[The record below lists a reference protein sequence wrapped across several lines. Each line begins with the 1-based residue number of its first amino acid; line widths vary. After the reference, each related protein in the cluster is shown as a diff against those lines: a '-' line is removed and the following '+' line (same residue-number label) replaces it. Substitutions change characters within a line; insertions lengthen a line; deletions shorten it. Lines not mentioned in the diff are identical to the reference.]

1 MFLNTPHLLSMLP
14 FTSLVSLPELPNG
27 MLPKEKEKVVICEM
41 SLLEASLDG
50 PPPPPPPS
58 EIVSGKP
65 SVKRAVNKDDEK
77 YCEYFGPHKE
87 PMYDKHWICHVC
99 NTTILR
105 YRHKMVEHVKE
116 CLRKK
121 SVNEFLCREYSDQ
134 EIQNLPKIETFQL
147 WEMMVELRQE
157 VNELRSCVKKLQANQ
172 SQRMDMIHWL
182 NHVCLDAVPGITFS
196 EWRKSDL
203 FQVDGDLLKYA
214 FDFGLKDAVQKCLEN
229 LLKTVKMETFP
240 IRAFSKQTHVFYIY
254 EAVDDAGGGFV
265 WRRMA
270 MEEFTKWIGNIQ
282 HQFLLTY
289 NQWEEENE
297 EEIENQA
304 NSDRMI
310 KYMKMINAEIPNIS
324 SLRNWFYGQICKTL
338 KKVVELEF
346 E

>member
-1 MFLNTPHLLSMLP
+1 MLP
-14 FTSLVSLPELPNG
+14 FTSLVSLPEYSIG
-27 MLPKEKEKVVICEM
+27 MEQAKQNEEVVHEL
-41 SLLEASLDG
+41 SLEHSDVCSHG
-50 PPPPPPPS
+50 K
-58 EIVSGKP
+58 VSGKR
-65 SVKRAVNKDDEK
+65 SKNKEDEK
-77 YCEYFGPHKE
+77 YIEYFGPHKE

-105 YRHKMVEHVKE
+105 YRHKMIDHVKE

-157 VNELRSCVKKLQANQ
+157 VNELRSCVKKLQNNQ

-182 NHVCLDAVPGITFS
+182 NHVCLDAVPGMTFS

-254 EAVDDAGGGFV
+254 EAVDDSGAVGGGFV

-282 HQFLLTY
+282 HQFLLTF

-304 NSDRMI
+304 NSDRML
-310 KYMKMINAEIPNIS
+310 KYMKLINAEIPNIS

>member
-1 MFLNTPHLLSMLP
+1 MLP
-14 FTSLVSLPELPNG
+14 FTPLIYLPELSNG
-27 MLPKEKEKVVICEM
+27 MPKEEVVRELLLEDSHICSQEKV
-41 SLLEASLDG
+41 ST
-50 PPPPPPPS
+50 
-58 EIVSGKP
+58 
-65 SVKRAVNKDDEK
+65 KRSKNKEDDK
-77 YCEYFGPHKE
+77 YIEYFGPHQE

-157 VNELRSCVKKLQANQ
+157 VSALRLCVKKLQNNQ

-182 NHVCLDAVPGITFS
+182 NHVCLDAVPEMTFS
-196 EWRKSDL
+196 DWRKSHL
-203 FQVDGDLLKYA
+203 FQIDGELLKYA

-254 EAVDDAGGGFV
+254 EKSDDDNDNDNVNRSVFV

-282 HQFLLTY
+282 HQFLLTF
-289 NQWEEENE
+289 NKWEEENE
-297 EEIENQA
+297 EEIENNA
-304 NSDRMI
+304 NSDRML

>member
-1 MFLNTPHLLSMLP
+1 MLP
-14 FTSLVSLPELPNG
+14 FTTLVSLPELPNR
-27 MLPKEKEKVVICEM
+27 MLPKENVIHEL
-41 SLLEASLDG
+41 SLEDSLDG
-50 PPPPPPPS
+50 PAPPPS
-58 EIVSGKP
+58 EIVSGKR
-65 SVKRAVNKDDEK
+65 SKNKEDEK
-77 YCEYFGPHKE
+77 YIEYFGPHQE

-105 YRHKMVEHVKE
+105 YRHKMIEHVKE

-157 VNELRSCVKKLQANQ
+157 VNDLRACVKKLQNNQ

-182 NHVCLDAVPGITFS
+182 NHVCLDAVPEMTFS

-254 EAVDDAGGGFV
+254 EAVDAVGVGDSGAVGGGFV

-282 HQFLLTY
+282 HQFLLTF

-304 NSDRMI
+304 NSDRML
-310 KYMKMINAEIPNIS
+310 KYMKLINAEIPNIS

>member
-1 MFLNTPHLLSMLP
+1 MLP
-14 FTSLVSLPELPNG
+14 FTTLVSLPEIPEI
-27 MLPKEKEKVVICEM
+27 PKEKEEEDVICDET
-41 SLLEASLDG
+41 SLLEDSLDG
-50 PPPPPPPS
+50 PPPTLEMVS
-58 EIVSGKP
+58 AKHSGKRT
-65 SVKRAVNKDDEK
+65 KNKDDEK
-77 YCEYFGPHKE
+77 YIEYFGPHQE

-157 VNELRSCVKKLQANQ
+157 VSNLRACVKKLQTNQ

-182 NHVCLDAVPGITFS
+182 NHVCLDAVPEMTFS

-203 FQVDGDLLKYA
+203 FHVSGELLKYA
-214 FDFGLKDAVQKCLEN
+214 FDFGLKDAVQKCLDN

-240 IRAFSKQTHVFYIY
+240 IRAFSKQTHIFYIY
-254 EAVDDAGGGFV
+254 EAVDADPGVDAGVGGFV

-297 EEIENQA
+297 AEIENQA

>member
-1 MFLNTPHLLSMLP
+1 MLP
-14 FTSLVSLPELPNG
+14 FTTLVSLPELPNR
-27 MLPKEKEKVVICEM
+27 MMPKENVIHEL
-41 SLLEASLDG
+41 SLEDSLDSPA
-50 PPPPPPPS
+50 PPPSS
-58 EIVSGKP
+58 EIVS
-65 SVKRAVNKDDEK
+65 VKRSMSKEDEK
-77 YCEYFGPHKE
+77 YIEYFGPHQE

-121 SVNEFLCREYSDQ
+121 SVNEFLCREYTDQ

-157 VNELRSCVKKLQANQ
+157 VSDLRACVKKLQNNQ

-182 NHVCLDAVPGITFS
+182 NHVCLDAVPEMTFS

-203 FQVDGDLLKYA
+203 FHVSGELLKYA

-254 EAVDDAGGGFV
+254 EAVDADAVSGFV

-282 HQFLLTY
+282 HQFLLTF

-297 EEIENQA
+297 AEIENQA
-304 NSDRMI
+304 NSDRML
-310 KYMKMINAEIPNIS
+310 KYMKLINAEIPNIS

>member
-1 MFLNTPHLLSMLP
+1 MLP
-14 FTSLVSLPELPNG
+14 FTTLVSLPEYSIG
-27 MLPKEKEKVVICEM
+27 MEQEKQNEEVVHEL
-41 SLLEASLDG
+41 SLEHSDVCSHG
-50 PPPPPPPS
+50 K
-58 EIVSGKP
+58 VSGKR
-65 SVKRAVNKDDEK
+65 SKNKEDEK
-77 YCEYFGPHKE
+77 YIEYFGPHQE

-105 YRHKMVEHVKE
+105 YRHKMIEHVKE

-157 VNELRSCVKKLQANQ
+157 VNELRACVKKLQANQ

-182 NHVCLDAVPGITFS
+182 NHVCLDAVPEMTFS

-254 EAVDDAGGGFV
+254 EAVDAVGVGDSGAIGGGFV

-282 HQFLLTY
+282 HQFLLTF

-304 NSDRMI
+304 NSDRML
-310 KYMKMINAEIPNIS
+310 KYMKLINAEIPNIS

>member
-1 MFLNTPHLLSMLP
+1 MLP
-14 FTSLVSLPELPNG
+14 FTALVSLPELP
-27 MLPKEKEKVVICEM
+27 KEEEEDVICEM
-41 SLLEASLDG
+41 SLLEDSLDS
-50 PPPPPPPS
+50 PPLS
-58 EIVSGKP
+58 EKVSTKR
-65 SVKRAVNKDDEK
+65 SVSKDDEK
-77 YCEYFGPHKE
+77 YCEYFSIIKDPDSIYK
-87 PMYDKHWICHVC
+87 DHWICHVC
-99 NTTILR
+99 NGNTQIRLKW
-105 YRHKMVEHVKE
+105 KMVEHVKE

-121 SVNEFLCREYSDQ
+121 SINEFLCREYSDE

-157 VNELRSCVKKLQANQ
+157 VSNLRACVKKLQSNQ

-182 NHVCLDAVPGITFS
+182 NHVCLDAVPEMTFS
-196 EWRKSDL
+196 EWRKSHL
-203 FQVDGDLLKYA
+203 FHVSGELLKYA

-254 EAVDDAGGGFV
+254 EAVDTDAVGGFI

-282 HQFLLTY
+282 HQFLLTF

-297 EEIENQA
+297 EEIENQV
-304 NSDRMI
+304 NSDRML
-310 KYMKMINAEIPNIS
+310 KYMKLINAEIPNIS

-338 KKVVELEF
+338 KKIVELEF

>member
-1 MFLNTPHLLSMLP
+1 MLP
-14 FTSLVSLPELPNG
+14 FTTLVSLPELPNR
-27 MLPKEKEKVVICEM
+27 MLPKENVIHEL
-41 SLLEASLDG
+41 SLEDSLDG
-50 PPPPPPPS
+50 PAPPPPPS
-58 EIVSGKP
+58 EIVSGKR
-65 SVKRAVNKDDEK
+65 SKNKEDEK
-77 YCEYFGPHKE
+77 YVEYFGPHQE

-105 YRHKMVEHVKE
+105 YRHKMIEHVKE

-157 VNELRSCVKKLQANQ
+157 VNDLRACVKKLQNNQ

-182 NHVCLDAVPGITFS
+182 NHVCLDAVPEMTFS

-203 FQVDGDLLKYA
+203 FQVDGELLKYA

-254 EAVDDAGGGFV
+254 EAVDAVGVGDSGAVGGGFV

-282 HQFLLTY
+282 HQFLLTF

-304 NSDRMI
+304 NSDRML
-310 KYMKMINAEIPNIS
+310 KYMKLINAEIPNIS

>member
-1 MFLNTPHLLSMLP
+1 MLH
-14 FTSLVSLPELPNG
+14 FD
-27 MLPKEKEKVVICEM
+27 VVEQTTKINEEDDLCSIIGQE
-41 SLLEASLDG
+41 S
-50 PPPPPPPS
+50 
-58 EIVSGKP
+58 VSGKLP
-65 SVKRAVNKDDEK
+65 GKRSVSKEDEK
-77 YCEYFGPHKE
+77 FCEYFSIIKDPDSIYK
-87 PMYDKHWICHVC
+87 DHWICHVC
-99 NTTILR
+99 NGNTQIRLKW
-105 YRHKMVEHVKE
+105 KMVEHVKE

-121 SVNEFLCREYSDQ
+121 SVNDFLCREYSDQ

-157 VNELRSCVKKLQANQ
+157 VSDLRACVKKLQNNQ

-182 NHVCLDAVPGITFS
+182 NHVCLDAVPEMTFS

-203 FQVDGDLLKYA
+203 FQVDGELLKYA

-240 IRAFSKQTHVFYIY
+240 IRAFSKQIHVFYIY
-254 EAVDDAGGGFV
+254 EELDADGVGDSGAVGGGFV
-265 WRRMA
+265 WRRMT

-282 HQFLLTY
+282 HQFLLTF

-297 EEIENQA
+297 AEIENEA
-304 NSDRMI
+304 NSTRMI

-338 KKVVELEF
+338 KKMVELEF

>member
-1 MFLNTPHLLSMLP
+1 MLP
-14 FTSLVSLPELPNG
+14 FTTLVSLPELPNR
-27 MLPKEKEKVVICEM
+27 MLPKENVIHEL
-41 SLLEASLDG
+41 SLEDSLDG
-50 PPPPPPPS
+50 PAPPPS
-58 EIVSGKP
+58 EIVSGKR
-65 SVKRAVNKDDEK
+65 SKNKEDEK
-77 YCEYFGPHKE
+77 YIEYFGPHQE

-105 YRHKMVEHVKE
+105 YRHKMIEHVKE

-157 VNELRSCVKKLQANQ
+157 VNDLRACVKKLQNNQ

-182 NHVCLDAVPGITFS
+182 NHVCLDAVPEMTFS

-203 FQVDGDLLKYA
+203 FQVDGELLKYA

-254 EAVDDAGGGFV
+254 EAVDAVGVGDSGAVGGGFV

-282 HQFLLTY
+282 HQFLLTF

-304 NSDRMI
+304 NSDRML
-310 KYMKMINAEIPNIS
+310 KYMKLINAEIPNIS

>member
-1 MFLNTPHLLSMLP
+1 MLP
-14 FTSLVSLPELPNG
+14 FD
-27 MLPKEKEKVVICEM
+27 VVEQTTETNQEDDSCSVIGQE
-41 SLLEASLDG
+41 S
-50 PPPPPPPS
+50 
-58 EIVSGKP
+58 VSGKRTGGKR
-65 SVKRAVNKDDEK
+65 SVSKEDEK
-77 YCEYFGPHKE
+77 YIEYFGPHQE

-157 VNELRSCVKKLQANQ
+157 VSNLRACVKKLQSNQ

-182 NHVCLDAVPGITFS
+182 NHVCLDAVPEMTFS

-203 FQVDGDLLKYA
+203 FHVRGELLKYA

-254 EAVDDAGGGFV
+254 EAVDADAGAGSGAGVGGFV

-297 EEIENQA
+297 AEIENQA

>member
-1 MFLNTPHLLSMLP
+1 MLP
-14 FTSLVSLPELPNG
+14 FTSLVSLPEYSIG
-27 MLPKEKEKVVICEM
+27 MEQAKQNEEVVHEL
-41 SLLEASLDG
+41 SLEHSDVCSHG
-50 PPPPPPPS
+50 K
-58 EIVSGKP
+58 VSGKR
-65 SVKRAVNKDDEK
+65 SKNKEDEK
-77 YCEYFGPHKE
+77 YIEYFGPHKE

-105 YRHKMVEHVKE
+105 YRHKMIDHVKE

-157 VNELRSCVKKLQANQ
+157 VNELRSCVKKLQNNQ

-182 NHVCLDAVPGITFS
+182 NHVCLDAVPGMTFS

-254 EAVDDAGGGFV
+254 EEVDTVGDSGAVGGGFV

-282 HQFLLTY
+282 HQFLLTF

-304 NSDRMI
+304 NSDRML
-310 KYMKMINAEIPNIS
+310 KYMKLINAEIPNIS